1 MASIRTSVEGARGC
15 GYRKPGGLYLV
26 AGQLSEPCPKLP
38 IELKSCPCCGG
49 GIKPARGW
57 TWITPDPLL
66 DPGPHGSPDHE
77 VVCPLGTAIDWSD
90 GTKAGLIWI
99 GGSFYKTPQEF
110 TAEAAA
116 MGVSRRIH
124 NVPREFKLGETWVAL
139 GHAKTIAGECEHGA
153 PVGHVCEHCP
163 DGESAGEWLP
173 GVFTFF
179 KPTAIEYV
187 VKGDE
192 TEEELEALEAR
203 GFDLVAVVKAEEQE
217 EMEAA

>member
-1 MASIRTSVEGARGC
+1 M
-15 GYRKPGGLYLV
+15 YLV
-26 AGQLSEPCPKLP
+26 AGRLSEPCVKLP
-38 IELKSCPCCGG
+38 IELTACPCCGG
-49 GIKPARGW
+49 GIKSARGW

-66 DPGPHGSPDHE
+66 DPGPHGSERHE
-77 VVCPLGTAIDWSD
+77 ERCPLGTAVDWSD
-90 GTKAGLIWI
+90 GRKAGLIWI
-99 GGSFYKTPQEF
+99 GGSFYPTPESF
-110 TAEAAA
+110 AREARK

-139 GHAKTIAGECEHGA
+139 AHAKAVTYPEVE
-153 PVGHVCEHCP
+153 VDQDGHY
-163 DGESAGEWLP
+163 GP

-192 TEEELEALEAR
+192 TAEELDQLEVR
-203 GFDLVAVVKAEEQE
+203 GLTLVRVVRAEQT